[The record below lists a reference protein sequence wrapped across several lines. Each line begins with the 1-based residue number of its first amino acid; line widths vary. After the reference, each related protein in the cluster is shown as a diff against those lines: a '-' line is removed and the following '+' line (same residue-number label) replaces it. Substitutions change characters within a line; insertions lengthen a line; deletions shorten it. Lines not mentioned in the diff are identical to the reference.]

1 MSCQW
6 ADDNLTSVHISRLR
20 ASVRPRPRQLGLQ
33 EAAGRHGAHGA
44 GVEGAFAAAAY
55 RPDHGL
61 TDSPLPSQD
70 AIELFKIRESIIP
83 HREKPAELVAEE
95 ARRARLGVAD
105 GVGAG
110 LPQGAAGA

>member
-44 GVEGAFAAAAY
+44 GVEGAFTEPL
-55 RPDHGL
+55 PDKIMGSL
-61 TDSPLPSQD
+61 IRLPSQD

-110 LPQGAAGA
+110 LPQGGAGA